1 MGQDR
6 LALPIHCHGV
16 APGLLRSRHF
26 RPLHGLIF
34 QLPSVLPLPL
44 HARKKDGDRRM
55 ETERWRQK
63 DGDRKIADPIGLQ
76 VLGFDPIQLVS
87 WSRDC
92 QLSLRVKNH
101 RSTEREVGGDATP
114 NAR

>member
-16 APGLLRSRHF
+16 APRLLRSRHF

-44 HARKKDGDRRM
+44 HARQKDGDRRM
-55 ETERWRQK
+55 ETEGWRQK
-63 DGDRKIADPIGLQ
+63 DRRPDRIAGVGFRPDPAC
-76 VLGFDPIQLVS
+76 LV
-87 WSRDC
+87 
-92 QLSLRVKNH
+92 
-101 RSTEREVGGDATP
+101 EP
-114 NAR
+114 

>member
-44 HARKKDGDRRM
+44 HAR
-55 ETERWRQK
+55 QK

-87 WSRDC
+87 
-92 QLSLRVKNH
+92 V
-101 RSTEREVGGDATP
+101 EP
-114 NAR
+114 